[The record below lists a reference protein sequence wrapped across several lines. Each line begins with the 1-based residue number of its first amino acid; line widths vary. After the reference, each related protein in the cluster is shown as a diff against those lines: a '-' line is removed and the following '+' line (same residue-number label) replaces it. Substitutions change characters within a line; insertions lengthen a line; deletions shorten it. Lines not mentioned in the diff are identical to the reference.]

1 MVVLGSACEAASC
14 TSRSGTPA
22 SKLVESNVPTTP
34 NTSAG
39 AGRLEATPGLVI
51 TGMDLRGPWSRG
63 QVRSLHRPAAVT
75 RAGHVRG
82 MAARRRAAWLTGEL
96 AAAGTSVSGARG
108 CMRCNE
114 SGWLPGQARDVAND
128 AEARRVPCSCGA
140 GRAPLTGT
148 AGDEPDAT
156 GCSGMHRDASRRNDD
171 ARRATA
177 SAASS
182 LHQIQADHEVPG
194 HRSRT
199 ALRQAGGAATP
210 HAAPQAARV
219 HATCRM
225 MHQMQ
230 FCLFA
235 RR

>member
-1 MVVLGSACEAASC
+1 
-14 TSRSGTPA
+14 
-22 SKLVESNVPTTP
+22 
-34 NTSAG
+34 
-39 AGRLEATPGLVI
+39 
-51 TGMDLRGPWSRG
+51 
-63 QVRSLHRPAAVT
+63 
-75 RAGHVRG
+75 
-82 MAARRRAAWLTGEL
+82 
-96 AAAGTSVSGARG
+96 
-108 CMRCNE
+108 MRCNE

-128 AEARRVPCSCGA
+128 AETRRVPRSCGA

-148 AGDEPDAT
+148 AGDAPGAA
-156 GCSGMHRDASRRNDD
+156 GCSPVHRDASRRNDD
-171 ARRATA
+171 AHGATA

-182 LHQIQADHEVPG
+182 LHQIQAGHQVPG

-199 ALRQAGGAATP
+199 ALRQAEGAATP

-230 FCLFA
+230 FCPFG